1 MAIYGENTKKQ
12 LTCEWPAESWIDI
25 GRGLGALAEKCE
37 QMQMDAE
44 IDIKPDYDGRRMIS
58 FKMVER
64 KETA

>member
-25 GRGLGALAEKCE
+25 GRGLGALVEKCE